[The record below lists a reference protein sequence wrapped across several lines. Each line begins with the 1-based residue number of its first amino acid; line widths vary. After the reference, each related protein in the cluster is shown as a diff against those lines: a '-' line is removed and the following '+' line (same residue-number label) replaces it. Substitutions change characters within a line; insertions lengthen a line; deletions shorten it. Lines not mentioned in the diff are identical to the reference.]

1 MLTIKHILFPIDFS
15 ERTCGAVP
23 FVDAMASRFGAHVTL
38 MSVAPP
44 IPFGGMVDP
53 SGLVVM
59 IPDDL
64 RSDLQDRLDA
74 TLVKEFEHLTVQR
87 IAELGD
93 PAQVITQFAHSEGV
107 DLIMMPTH
115 GYGPF
120 RRLLLGSVTAKVLH
134 DAQCPVWT
142 GAHMEKP
149 PMHQHVAWRSVLCAV
164 DGTPKSTPVME
175 WAAQFSKET
184 GAALRL
190 VHAVPGTQAFP
201 ERQFDVEFEN
211 DLRKDARERI
221 ERLQCSVGV
230 KAPLCIASGE
240 VAEAT
245 RDEARRHGADLIV
258 IGRGVLDET
267 LGRLRTHAYGIIRQA
282 PCPVVSV

>member
-1 MLTIKHILFPIDFS
+1 MLTIKHILFPVDFS
-15 ERTCGAVP
+15 ERTCGAAP
-23 FVDAMASRFGAHVTL
+23 FVGAMASRFGAHVTL
-38 MSVAPP
+38 MGVAPP

-59 IPDDL
+59 DLDEL
-64 RSDLQDRLDA
+64 RSDLQDRLDGV
-74 TLVKEFEHLTVQR
+74 LVKEFAHLSVQR

-149 PMHQHVAWRSVLCAV
+149 PMHQHL
-164 DGTPKSTPVME
+164 
-175 WAAQFSKET
+175 
-184 GAALRL
+184 
-190 VHAVPGTQAFP
+190 
-201 ERQFDVEFEN
+201 
-211 DLRKDARERI
+211 
-221 ERLQCSVGV
+221 
-230 KAPLCIASGE
+230 
-240 VAEAT
+240 
-245 RDEARRHGADLIV
+245 
-258 IGRGVLDET
+258 
-267 LGRLRTHAYGIIRQA
+267 
-282 PCPVVSV
+282 

>member
-15 ERTCGAVP
+15 ERTCGALP
-23 FVDAMASRFGAHVTL
+23 FVNAMASRFGSHVTL
-38 MSVAPP
+38 ISVAPP

-59 IPDDL
+59 YPEDL
-64 RSDLQDRLDA
+64 KSDLQARLDT
-74 TLVKEFEHLTVQR
+74 TLVKEFEHLPVQR
-87 IAELGD
+87 IAEVGD
-93 PAQVITQFAHSEGV
+93 PARVITRFAHSEGV

-149 PMHQHVAWRSVLCAV
+149 PFHEHLAWRSVLCAV

-190 VHAVPGTQAFP
+190 VHAVPGAEAWP
-201 ERQFDVEFEN
+201 DRQFNSEFES
-211 DLRKDARERI
+211 DLRKAARERI
-221 ERLQCSVGV
+221 ECLQRSVGV
-230 KAPLCIASGE
+230 KAPLCIATGE
-240 VAEAT
+240 VAETA

-258 IGRGVLDET
+258 IGRGVLDEA

-282 PCPVVSV
+282 PCPVISV

>member
-15 ERTCGAVP
+15 ERTCAAVP
-23 FVDAMASRFGAHVTL
+23 FVGAMASRFGARITL
-38 MSVAPP
+38 MSVMSP

-53 SGLVVM
+53 SGMAAVS
-59 IPDDL
+59 PDDL
-64 RSDLQDRLDA
+64 KNDLQLQLDG
-74 TLVKEFEHLTVQR
+74 TLVKEFADFSVQR

-93 PAQVITQFAHSEGV
+93 PAEVITQFAHSEGV

-115 GYGPF
+115 GYGRF

-142 GAHMEKP
+142 GAHMEQP
-149 PMHQHVAWRSVLCAV
+149 PIHQHLAWRNVLCAV

-190 VHAVPGTQAFP
+190 VHAVPGTEAWP
-201 ERQFDVEFEN
+201 ERQFNAEFES
-211 DLRKDARERI
+211 DLRQDARERI
-221 ERLQCSVGV
+221 
-230 KAPLCIASGE
+230 
-240 VAEAT
+240 
-245 RDEARRHGADLIV
+245 
-258 IGRGVLDET
+258 
-267 LGRLRTHAYGIIRQA
+267 
-282 PCPVVSV
+282 

>member
-1 MLTIKHILFPIDFS
+1 MI
-15 ERTCGAVP
+15 A
-23 FVDAMASRFGAHVTL
+23 
-38 MSVAPP
+38 
-44 IPFGGMVDP
+44 VDP
-53 SGLVVM
+53 E
-59 IPDDL
+59 DL
-64 RSDLQDRLDA
+64 RSDLQDRLDGV
-74 TLVKEFEHLTVQR
+74 LVKEFAHLPVQR

-93 PAQVITQFAHSEGV
+93 PAEVITQFAHSEGV

-149 PMHQHVAWRSVLCAV
+149 PMQQHLAWRSVLCAV

-175 WAAQFSKET
+175 WAAQFSKEA

-190 VHAVPGTQAFP
+190 VHAVPGTEAWP
-201 ERQFDVEFEN
+201 ERHFDVEFEN
-211 DLRKDARERI
+211 DLRKTARERI
-221 ERLQCSVGV
+221 ESLQRSVGI
-230 KAPLCIASGE
+230 KAPLCIATGE
-240 VAEAT
+240 VAETA

>member
-1 MLTIKHILFPIDFS
+1 MF
-15 ERTCGAVP
+15 
-23 FVDAMASRFGAHVTL
+23 TL

-59 IPDDL
+59 DL
-64 RSDLQDRLDA
+64 DELKSDLQARLDE
-74 TLVKEFEHLTVQR
+74 TLVKEFAHLPVQR

-93 PAQVITQFAHSEGV
+93 PAEVIIRFAHSEGV
-107 DLIMMPTH
+107 DMIMMPTH

-149 PMHQHVAWRSVLCAV
+149 PMHERLAWRSVLCAV

-190 VHAVPGTQAFP
+190 VHVVPGAEAWP
-201 ERQFDVEFEN
+201 ERQLDQEFES
-211 DLRKDARERI
+211 DLRKTAREKI
-221 ERLQCSVGV
+221 ECLQRSVGV
-230 KAPLCIASGE
+230 KAPLCIATGE

-245 RDEARRHGADLIV
+245 RDEARRHGADMIV

-267 LGRLRTHAYGIIRQA
+267 LGRLRTNAYGIIRQA